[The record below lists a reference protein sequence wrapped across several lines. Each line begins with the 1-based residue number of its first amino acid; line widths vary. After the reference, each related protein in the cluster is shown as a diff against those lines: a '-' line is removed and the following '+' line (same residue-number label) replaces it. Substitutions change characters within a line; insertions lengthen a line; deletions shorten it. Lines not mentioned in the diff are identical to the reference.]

1 MQVGPVQMST
11 AELQSALTQP
21 NGALQNLV
29 AVGNPTSVAA
39 FVLSV
44 AQTITSVPE
53 TTSSSMSSQFAEGN
67 NITPSPAAQQQAIG
81 TLFGFK
87 NLVKEIIE
95 VKLYNLYKYLQ
106 KNTQYC
112 TVAVVI
118 VNVDSCV
125 W

>member
-1 MQVGPVQMST
+1 MST

-39 FVLSV
+39 FVHSV
-44 AQTITSVPE
+44 AQTLTSVPE
-53 TTSSSMSSQFAEGN
+53 ITSSSVSSQSAGGN
-67 NITPSPAAQQQAIG
+67 NTTPSPAAQQQAIG
-81 TLFGFK
+81 TLSTLFGFK
-87 NLVKEIIE
+87 SLVKEIIV

-112 TVAVVI
+112 ITTAVVI